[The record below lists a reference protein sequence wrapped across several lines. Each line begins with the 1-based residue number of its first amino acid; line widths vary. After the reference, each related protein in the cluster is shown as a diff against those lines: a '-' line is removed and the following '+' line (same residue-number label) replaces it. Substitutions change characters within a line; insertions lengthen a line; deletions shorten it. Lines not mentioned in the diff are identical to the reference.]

1 MYSWL
6 AEIDPARFDEFV
18 RVFWEHL
25 RRISDHL
32 PEQPLEGIGDLP
44 AMPGSLSY
52 AFDKATRFAAFRG
65 FTRAGDT
72 GASKLE
78 QFDVFFIAPQSTKPR
93 IGLRLQSLDGTAPN
107 SLPPRWWADELRL
120 PVTTYSGRPLP
131 GFLELVAILASKGDV
146 ATTSAE
152 TQAILADNAKEL
164 EYYRQLSAGL
174 SEDLRLANAK
184 VRDLIARPQATASD
198 MLAGIEDTSEP
209 AVTDLSGLPEW
220 AAQNSH
226 RITVMPR
233 ALGAAKKSVYENPA
247 MVYAALEL
255 LAGAYRDSRLG
266 TIGRESFEDALKST
280 GLQLR
285 GSAGQTG
292 LGGNTGED
300 YHISW
305 NGRRRVMD
313 MHLAKGSG
321 RDPRFCLRV
330 YFFWDDDTQK
340 AIVGW
345 LPSHLDNTLT

>member
-1 MYSWL
+1 MQSWL
-6 AEIDPARFDEFV
+6 AEVDPARFDEFI
-18 RVFWEHL
+18 RVFWRYL
-25 RRISDHL
+25 RQISDDL

-44 AMPGSLSY
+44 ARPGCLSY

-65 FTRAGDT
+65 FIDAGDT
-72 GASKLE
+72 EAPRLE
-78 QFDVFFIAPQSTKPR
+78 QFDVFFISPQSTKPR
-93 IGLRLQSLDGTAPN
+93 IGLRLQPLHRAAPN
-107 SLPPRWWADELRL
+107 SLPPKWWTDELQL
-120 PVTTYSGRPLP
+120 PGAAHTGRPLP
-131 GFLELVAILASKGDV
+131 GFLELVSILASRGDV
-146 ATTSAE
+146 VTTSAE
-152 TQAILADNAKEL
+152 VQAVLTDTAREL
-164 EYYRQLSAGL
+164 EYYRQLSASL

-198 MLAGIEDTSEP
+198 TLTDIEDVPEP

-233 ALGAAKKSVYENPA
+233 ALGAAKKAVYENPA
-247 MVYAALEL
+247 TVYAALEL
-255 LAGAYRDSRLG
+255 LAGAYRDSRMG
-266 TIGRESFEDALKST
+266 TINREAFEDALKST

-345 LPSHLDNTLT
+345 LPSHLDNSLT